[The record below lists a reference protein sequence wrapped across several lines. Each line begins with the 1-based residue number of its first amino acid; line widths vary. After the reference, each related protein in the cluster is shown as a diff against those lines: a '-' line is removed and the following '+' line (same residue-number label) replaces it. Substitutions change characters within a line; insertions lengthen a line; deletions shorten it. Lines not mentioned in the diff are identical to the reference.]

1 MPTAPY
7 KEGNLSVW
15 RGKDVLQFIDGLS
28 TNHVLDM
35 KQGQFRTTTF
45 TTSKA
50 KVVDRVGLFH
60 MGEFIA
66 MVSHAPYWPMLTEHF
81 LPRILGQDVQV
92 TTATE
97 NNEFFLQFNENG
109 PKLGSFH
116 SSQGV
121 TSGRT
126 NEGITMLIA
135 GRGKD
140 VLVDASIEEFHE
152 WRTKNGVPWQGH
164 EITNKFHPLACGL
177 EQDVHAAKGCYIGQE
192 VLTRMRSRGRT
203 GRKLT
208 TINNGEEVNGTV
220 TTKGE
225 SASLAIV
232 RC

>member
-7 KEGNLSVW
+7 NEGFLSVW
-15 RGKDVLQFIDGLS
+15 RGNDVLQFIDGLS
-28 TNHVLDM
+28 TNHVLDL

-66 MVSHAPYWPMLTEHF
+66 MVSHAPHWPMLTEHF

-97 NNEFFLQFNENG
+97 NNNFYVQFDETG
-109 PKLGSFH
+109 VDLGSFH
-116 SSQGV
+116 SSHGV
-121 TSGRT
+121 TSGQT
-126 NEGITMLIA
+126 LEGITLKVA
-135 GRGKD
+135 GKGTD
-140 VLVDASIEEFHE
+140 VLVDASIEDFHE
-152 WRTKNGVPWQGH
+152 WRTKNAVPWQGH
-164 EITNKFHPLACGL
+164 EITNQFHPLACGL
-177 EQDVHAAKGCYIGQE
+177 ENDVHAAKGCYIGQE

-203 GRKLT
+203 GRKLVK
-208 TINNGEEVNGTV
+208 IANGEEVNGTI